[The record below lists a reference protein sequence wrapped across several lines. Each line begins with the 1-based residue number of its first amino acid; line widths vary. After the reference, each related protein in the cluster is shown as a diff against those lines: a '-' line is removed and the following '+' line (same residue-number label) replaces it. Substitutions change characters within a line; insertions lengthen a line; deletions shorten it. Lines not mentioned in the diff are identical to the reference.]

1 MIKIASV
8 VIEYADDRLDK
19 TFDYLYQGDE
29 DIKGK
34 RVSVVFNRKEVIGY
48 VLDAIETTSSKEEL
62 EVEYGFKL
70 NYINKVLDTETLLT
84 DELLDVG
91 KYMSDKYIA
100 PFISTLQV
108 MLPKSLKPKS
118 VKHTQIK
125 YVIGYK
131 YLNHASNLTP
141 TQLEVLEYIKSK
153 KIVENKNLSCSKS
166 VLDNLI
172 NKGCIEKTQ
181 MEEYRRATVIEN
193 NAYLQSFEMTREQ
206 QAVYNTII
214 NGEDTCYLLEGVT
227 GSGKS
232 EVYFNLAKYYYNQGK
247 SIILLVPEIILTSQI
262 AARFKGYFK
271 DELSLLHS
279 SLSQG
284 EKYDEYRRIKRGLVK
299 VVIGTRSAIF
309 APLTDLGLIVIDEE
323 HSESYK
329 QESTPCYDTIDIADF
344 RAKYNDAKIVL
355 GSATPSL
362 ESKIR
367 AMKGRYKQLFLTT
380 RVNEKQLPMV
390 KIIDMNKEDNSLFSK
405 ELIGLLKDRLNKKEQ
420 SIILINRRGYAPYVR
435 CKRCGYIFKCSKC
448 DVSMNYHKDSNK
460 MKCHYCGEEK
470 ILSQC
475 PECGSKFLNKD
486 GVGTQK
492 IEEYVSELFPEAKV
506 LRMDLDTTKNKD
518 SHLKYVEKIRNLEVD
533 IIVGTQMV
541 AKGLDFPNVTL
552 VAVLSI
558 DSSLNSS
565 DYRAKEKTYQ
575 LLVQVLGRAGR
586 SNKEGLALI
595 QTYQPDHNILSKA
608 KTYDYK
614 GFCADE
620 LRYRKNLNYPP
631 FRTITYLLFTGKN
644 YSSVSKFA
652 RETKL
657 YLENLDEKEF
667 EVLGPSVP
675 YIAKINDMYR
685 VKLMCKYRNNKSAL
699 KIFKELKEKN
709 MKNNQVKI
717 SVIVNPSND
726 I

>member
-1 MIKIASV
+1 MKIASV
-8 VIEYADDRLDK
+8 VIEYSDDRLDK
-19 TFDYLYQGDE
+19 TFDYLYQGED

-34 RVSVVFNRKEVIGY
+34 RVSVIFNRKEVVGY
-48 VLDAIETTSSKEEL
+48 VLDLVDTDASKEEL
-62 EVEYGFKL
+62 EEEYGFKL
-70 NYINKVLDTETLLT
+70 NYIHKVLDSETLLT
-84 DELLDVG
+84 DELLEIG
-91 KYMSDKYIA
+91 KYMSNKYVA

-118 VKHTQIK
+118 VKYTQIK
-125 YVIGYK
+125 YSLGYK
-131 YLNHASNLTP
+131 YLKDSSDLTK
-141 TQLEVLEYIKSK
+141 TQFDVLEIIKLNGTIESK
-153 KIVENKNLSCSKS
+153 QLLCSKS

-172 NKGCIEKTQ
+172 KKGCIEKIQ
-181 MEEYRRATVIEN
+181 IEIYRRANVIN
-193 NAYLQSFEMTREQ
+193 NEEYLKEFDMTKEQ
-206 QAVYNTII
+206 QIAYDSII
-214 NGEDTCYLLEGVT
+214 NDEDTCYLLEGVT

-232 EVYFNLAKYYYNQGK
+232 EVYFNLAKYYYNRGK
-247 SIILLVPEIILTSQI
+247 SVILLVPEIILTSQI

-309 APLTDLGLIVIDEE
+309 APLTDIGLIVVDEE

-329 QESTPCYDTIDIADF
+329 QESTPCYDTIDIVDF
-344 RAKYNDAKIVL
+344 RAKYNNAKIVL

-367 AMKGRYKQLFLTT
+367 AMKGHYKQLYLAN
-380 RVNEKQLPMV
+380 RVNDKRLPLV
-390 KIIDMNKEDNSLFSK
+390 KIVDMNKEDNSLFSK
-405 ELIGLLKDRLNKKEQ
+405 DLIQLLKDRLDKKEQ

-435 CKRCGYIFKCSKC
+435 CKRCGYIFKCSNC
-448 DVSMNYHKDSNK
+448 DVSMNYHKDHNK

-470 ILSQC
+470 ILNKC
-475 PECGSKFLNKD
+475 PECGSTFLSKD
-486 GVGTQK
+486 GVGTQR
-492 IEEYVSELFPEAKV
+492 IEEYVSELFPKARV

-518 SHLKYVEKIRNLEVD
+518 SHLEYVEKIRNLEVD
-533 IIVGTQMV
+533 IVVGTQMV

-552 VAVLSI
+552 VAVLNI

-586 SNKEGLALI
+586 SNKEGMALI
-595 QTYQPDHNILSKA
+595 QTYQPEHKILLKA
-608 KTYDYK
+608 KNYDYK
-614 GFCADE
+614 GFFADE
-620 LRYRKNLNYPP
+620 LQYRKNLNYPP

-644 YSSVSKFA
+644 YSSIYKFA

-667 EVLGPSVP
+667 EVLGPSIP
-675 YIAKINDMYR
+675 YIAKINDVYR
-685 VKLMCKYRNNKSAL
+685 VKLMCKYRNNKAAL
-699 KIFKELKEKN
+699 KIFKDLKEKN
-709 MKNNQVKI
+709 IKNNKVKI